1 MKKNILLPIGVDN
14 FSQLRNEDYYYIDKT
29 GWISDLLNNRGLV
42 NLFTRPRR
50 FGKSLNMSMLQSFF
64 EIGTDK
70 RLFNGLAVSHE
81 KEFCEKYMG
90 QYPVVFISL
99 KDVDG
104 STFEAAYD
112 QLREIIRT
120 EASRLDVISDSP
132 KIKDF
137 ELNSYRR
144 IVNEE
149 DNVTDIKNSLKML
162 SRLLEKH
169 YGKKVIILIDEY
181 DVPLDKAYTNGYYP
195 QMIEI
200 IRALYGSSL
209 KSNNSLFFAVLTGCL
224 RISKESIFTGLNNLK
239 VRSITDPQYDEYFG
253 FTDEEVKKILTD
265 CNLED
270 HYKEIQQWYDGYLF
284 GEQKVY
290 CPWDVISYC
299 DDLLSS
305 TASVPQAYWLH
316 TSGNK
321 IIQKLINKTDSRT
334 TKADVEKLIAG
345 GTVAKQI
352 NEQLTHSEID
362 DNINN
367 IWSLLYMTGYL
378 TLVKRPSEGIYTLRI
393 PNQEIIQVFKQ
404 QVLDWFNNQIVQNV
418 SQLEKIYTAFEKGDA
433 DTISTYLNEKLSLA
447 TSYYD
452 AKESFYHGFLFGLLD
467 KTNRWATTS
476 NKEFGNGRPDLVLE
490 KVDQELGIVIEVK
503 VVKDFDKLDAACN
516 AAIKQIEDKDYTANL
531 REHNDKKILAYGIA
545 FCGKKCKIIVK
556 EMK

>member
-1 MKKNILLPIGVDN
+1 MENNILLPIGVDN
-14 FSQLRNEDYYYIDKT
+14 FSQLRKENYYYIDKT
-29 GWISDLLNNRGLV
+29 NWINDLLNNRGLV

-70 RLFNGLAVSHE
+70 SIFEGLDISNE
-81 KEFCEKYMG
+81 KEFCDKYMA

-104 STFEAAYD
+104 STFEDAYD

-120 EASRLDVISDSP
+120 EAIRLDVIIDSP

-253 FTDEEVKKILTD
+253 FTDDEVKKILAD

-270 HYKEIQQWYDGYLF
+270 HYKEMQQWYDGYLF

-299 DDLLSS
+299 DDLLSRTTS
-305 TASVPQAYWLH
+305 EPQTYWLH
-316 TSGNK
+316 TSGNE

-334 TKADVEKLIAG
+334 TKTDVEKLIAG
-345 GTVAKQI
+345 ETVAKQI
-352 NEQLTHSEID
+352 NEQLTHNEID

-378 TLVKRPSEGIYTLRI
+378 TLLKRPTEGIYTLRI
-393 PNQEIIQVFKQ
+393 PNQEITQVFKQ
-404 QVLDWFNNQIVQNV
+404 QVLDWFNNQIAQDV
-418 SQLEKIYTAFEKGDA
+418 S
-433 DTISTYLNEKLSLA
+433 
-447 TSYYD
+447 
-452 AKESFYHGFLFGLLD
+452 
-467 KTNRWATTS
+467 
-476 NKEFGNGRPDLVLE
+476 
-490 KVDQELGIVIEVK
+490 
-503 VVKDFDKLDAACN
+503 
-516 AAIKQIEDKDYTANL
+516 
-531 REHNDKKILAYGIA
+531 
-545 FCGKKCKIIVK
+545 
-556 EMK
+556 